1 MPIHHLLYRCPL
13 CNSETST
20 SESDRTSCVGCAA
33 IFTRSTKSQIFV
45 QPKNNAPYLTS
56 ASALMSHIEQFLAEE
71 DGPMEAELQ
80 TLRSEV
86 ILAVVSNYLPIHSD
100 GKLIGYTEVV
110 DEQHP
115 GVLLL
120 EETLDFVD
128 RNTNDTL
135 RSWSFGQLSS
145 LVISSTAI
153 QINIRNE
160 GLYQFK
166 LIEDSPKY
174 WEDSLRKAVSQF
186 YLTQGLEVF
195 TYQPVIK
202 TRGMA
207 I

>member
-13 CNSETST
+13 CNSETSK
-20 SESDRTSCVGCAA
+20 SESDRTSCAGCAA
-33 IFTRSTKSQIFV
+33 IFSRSTKSQIFV
-45 QPKNNAPYLTS
+45 QPKDSAPYLMS
-56 ASALMSHIEQFLAEE
+56 ASALMSRIEESPTEE
-71 DGPMEAELQ
+71 DGPMEVELE

-86 ILAVVSNYLPIHSD
+86 IYGVVSGYLPIHC
-100 GKLIGYTEVV
+100 GGELLGYTEVV
-110 DEQHP
+110 DEQNS
-115 GVLLL
+115 GVLVLG
-120 EETLDFVD
+120 ETLDFVD
-128 RNTNDTL
+128 PNTNGTL
-135 RSWSFGQLSS
+135 HSWDFGQLSA

-166 LIEDSPKY
+166 LIEDSPKC

-202 TRGMA
+202 TRRMA